1 MLSQRLALLYSRF
14 RRHANFLAL
23 LDGTWFSIN
32 MATTANPPLHTIARP
47 SLKAKLRDYY
57 TLTKPEVN
65 LLILMTTSAGYYL
78 GTHGSLR
85 FAGLANTLLGT
96 LMVASGTATLNQ
108 WMERV
113 WDGKM
118 RRTASRPLPAGR
130 VGTRQAFWFGAILSI
145 VGGLYLARMVN
156 PLAALLAVST
166 LLSYLLVYTPLKRIT
181 PLCTLL
187 GAFPGAMPTLIGWAA
202 ASGRIDPAAWFLFAI
217 LFLWQFPHFLAIALM
232 YQEDYDR
239 AGYRM
244 LPRFDVDSRFTRAE
258 ILGFTIALVLTTLLP
273 SVRAGFPYLVAMLA
287 AGGFLLYHVARLT
300 KSATTTLA
308 SRVVHASVIYLPLV
322 LVIIAWKR

>member
-1 MLSQRLALLYSRF
+1 MVASANSMPRHISRP
-14 RRHANFLAL
+14 
-23 LDGTWFSIN
+23 G
-32 MATTANPPLHTIARP
+32 
-47 SLKAKLRDYY
+47 LKAKLRDFY

-65 LLILMTTSAGYYL
+65 LLILMSTSAGYYL
-78 GTHGSLR
+78 GTHGSLNLVR
-85 FAGLANTLLGT
+85 MVNTLLGT
-96 LMVASGTATLNQ
+96 LLVASGTATLNQ

-118 RRTASRPLPAGR
+118 LRTASRPLPSGR
-130 VGTRQAFWFGAILSI
+130 LSTRQAFWFGCILSTL
-145 VGGLYLARMVN
+145 GGLYLAVMIN
-156 PLAALLAVST
+156 SLAAWLAIST
-166 LLSYLLVYTPLKRIT
+166 LFSYLLIYTPLKRIT

-187 GAFPGAMPTLIGWAA
+187 GAVPGAMPTLIGWAA

-232 YQEDYDR
+232 YQDDYDR

-258 ILGFTIALVLTTLLP
+258 ILAFTVLLVITTLIP
-273 SVRAGFPYLVAMLA
+273 TAHAGFPYLAAMLS
-287 AGGFLLYHVARLT
+287 AGAFMLYHVARLT
-300 KSATTTLA
+300 KSASKTMA

-322 LVIIAWKR
+322 LLIIAWHR